1 MSAGESFKIRPGE
14 KDLGHSLRELFEIE
28 LDLTVGGPRGTARAL
43 HEQLRAA
50 ILDGRLKPGV
60 KLPPSRRSSAY
71 FGVSRNTVNEVYSRL
86 LSEGLVEASPGS
98 GTYVSRHPPL
108 ADMTIRA
115 HAEPPAGVPLNPFWR
130 EESVRAAQEFWRL
143 SPSASGPGTIE
154 FRPGVIDTKLFPFD
168 LFRQLVAR
176 QLRRLEGAGNYEVPH
191 GRRGRFALRA
201 AIATHIA
208 LTRAVLCQ
216 PDDILVTAGAQQ
228 AFDLLARTLVTAG
241 ETVVA
246 VEDPCYPPMRTAFAA
261 AGARIVPVPVDEEG
275 MVIDAIPPQARIIC
289 VCPSHQFPLG
299 VTLSKR
305 RRQALEQEAR
315 RRGAVIIEDDYDGEF
330 RYGGAALTAL
340 HRTETADLVFYVGT
354 FSKCMFPAL
363 RLGFVVAPD
372 WAQPTLTLVKSALD
386 WHCPTTLQEGLA
398 DFIAGGHLSRHIRK
412 MRQIYDERR
421 QMLLDRLERDFAPW
435 LKPLPS
441 DYGIHVAALA
451 VGDYDLEAVA
461 ASLPAQGVNIL
472 TLKPFLNGDTG
483 SRGLVFGFGATDLA
497 AIERGLGLL
506 RQAFDQKSTQ
516 RPPFSQSL

>member
-1 MSAGESFKIRPGE
+1 MGRGAIKVRPEE
-14 KDLGHSLRELFEIE
+14 KELGQSLRELFEIE
-28 LDLTVGGPRGTARAL
+28 LDLQACGPRGTARAL

-50 ILDGRLKPGV
+50 ILDGRLLPGV
-60 KLPPSRRSSAY
+60 KLPPSRRSGAY

-98 GTYVSRHPPL
+98 GTYVSHHPPL
-108 ADMTIRA
+108 ADPAARP
-115 HAEPPAGVPLNPFWR
+115 HAEPPPGAPLNPFWR
-130 EESVRAAQEFWRL
+130 RDSVRAAQEFWRL
-143 SPSASGPGTIE
+143 SPAASGAGTIE

-176 QLRRLEGAGNYEVPH
+176 QLRRLEGAGNYEVPL

-216 PDDILVTAGAQQ
+216 PDDVLVTAGAQQ
-228 AFDLLARTLVTAG
+228 AFDLLARTLVTPG

-246 VEDPCYPPMRTAFAA
+246 VEDPCYPPMRIAFAA
-261 AGARIVPVPVDEEG
+261 AGAQIVPVPVDEEG
-275 MVIDAIPPQARIIC
+275 MMVDAIPPEARIIC

-305 RRQALEQEAR
+305 RRLALEQEAR

-330 RYGGAALTAL
+330 RYGGAALQAL
-340 HRTETADLVFYVGT
+340 HRPETADLVFYVGT

-363 RLGFVVAPD
+363 RLGFIVAPD
-372 WAQPTLTLVKSALD
+372 WAQPTLTLVKSSLD
-386 WHCPTTLQEGLA
+386 WHCPTTLQDGLA
-398 DFIAGGHLSRHIRK
+398 DFIAGGHLARHIRK

-421 QMLLDRLERDFAPW
+421 LLLLERLERDFAPW
-435 LKPLPS
+435 LKALPS

-451 VGDYDLEAVA
+451 VGDDDLEAVS

-472 TLKPFLNGDTG
+472 TLKPFLTG
-483 SRGLVFGFGATDLA
+483 ETGPRGLIFSFGITDLA
-497 AIERGLGLL
+497 AIERGLDLL
-506 RQAFDQKSTQ
+506 HTALAQKSTQ